1 MTIPT
6 QIFKNAMLI
15 VNNVDLSASVAQL
28 ALSYQAESLDESA
41 MGDNSRKMRGGLKSQ
56 GLDVTFHQKFT
67 CVDATLFSLVGCQTS
82 VEVRSCNACSTDTNP
97 RFQGTWL
104 LQSYPPMSGGVGALL
119 DAVVRFEPA
128 GDLSRSVAA
137 T

>member
-1 MTIPT
+1 MANSVV
-6 QIFKNAMLI
+6 FKNAYFWI
-15 VNNVDLSASVAQL
+15 NNVDLSASLQSL
-28 ALSYQAESLDESA
+28 SLSYEAASLDETV
-41 MGDNSRKMRGGLKSQ
+41 MGSGSRQMRGGLKSQ